1 MTIWFLVGDGE
12 FLFEETFELKVIQ
25 SRITYW
31 IFDFTRPLTHSVT
44 KEIFHVA
51 RENKTMMKET
61 LIFFEKKINSLD
73 AGCQLVPNSLFS
85 ILKDK
90 KRKSQNWIA

>member
-44 KEIFHVA
+44 KEIFHVT
-51 RENKTMMKET
+51 RKKKTMMKDT
-61 LIFFEKKINSLD
+61 LIFMRKKSIN
-73 AGCQLVPNSLFS
+73 VE
-85 ILKDK
+85 
-90 KRKSQNWIA
+90 